1 MTSSTYRRTDPG
13 PALADLVSRYFASL
27 DDCRTDLE
35 WARRFFTED
44 ATTVT
49 PIGTV
54 AGVAEIAAHTR
65 TALGRFAA
73 TQHLSADLVSRYF
86 ASLDDR
92 RTDLEWARRF
102 FTEDATT
109 VTPIGT
115 VAGVAE
121 IAAHTR
127 TALGRFA
134 ATQHLSA
141 DLLLS
146 SGTPTGT
153 GDRPE
158 TREPKEPAEPA
169 EPGEVSLAWNALMT
183 HIHRAS
189 TLERRGPEAA
199 PLFTV
204 GGRCRAEARLTERGW
219 RFTRLSITPLW
230 HTGQPP
236 VLPEEL
242 ERELPQIPGG

>member
-1 MTSSTYRRTDPG
+1 MTSSTYRRTGPG

-27 DDCRTDLE
+27 DDRRTDLE
-35 WARRFFTED
+35 WARRYFTED

-73 TQHLSADLVSRYF
+73 TQH
-86 ASLDDR
+86 
-92 RTDLEWARRF
+92 
-102 FTEDATT
+102 
-109 VTPIGT
+109 I
-115 VAGVAE
+115 
-121 IAAHTR
+121 
-127 TALGRFA
+127 
-134 ATQHLSA
+134 SA
-141 DLLLS
+141 DLLIS
-146 SGTPTGT
+146 SGTATGN
-153 GDRPE
+153 GDRPK
-158 TREPKEPAEPA
+158 TREPGEPGGPAEPTEPAEPDAPA

-219 RFTRLSITPLW
+219 RFTHLSITPLW

-236 VLPEEL
+236 VLPEEV
-242 ERELPQIPGG
+242 ERELPETPGG

>member
-1 MTSSTYRRTDPG
+1 MTSSTYQRTDPG
-13 PALADLVSRYFASL
+13 PAL
-27 DDCRTDLE
+27 
-35 WARRFFTED
+35 
-44 ATTVT
+44 
-49 PIGTV
+49 
-54 AGVAEIAAHTR
+54 
-65 TALGRFAA
+65 
-73 TQHLSADLVSRYF
+73 ADLVSRYF

-158 TREPKEPAEPA
+158 TREPAEPTEPAEPA

-183 HIHRAS
+183 HVHRAS